1 MTHSKILEARFATFK
16 ELREEFIKAAELVG
30 LTIIRRNF
38 VKEFLNLTEGERP
51 PTELEFDRIFTSGD
65 PSPDVHVFPSD
76 RENSS
81 TLKKDRKIY
90 IKLSD
95 GETTFSPLGL
105 HKRTAQYGLLSEV
118 DLRDLWAVDIRK
130 NGYGSFKIV
139 KGQNVSSIEVDM
151 GIGVIT
157 VLDSSQKEEVKEPSS
172 DRSVL
177 PNIQPSGRLEEI
189 STLFTMLDKLTAVLN
204 PEKLVLSIAILRTLL
219 TLIVPSSRETSYLK
233 DNLTS
238 FFNGW
243 DGNPKT
249 IPPALIYVGAI
260 GQWGSRNLDT
270 DARWIVA
277 TLRRICH
284 FIEEREAS
292 QKKPFTETPKVSE
305 DETSHSL
312 TVGIEKANHLME
324 ERNTIITALA
334 FSRISEGGS
343 TIFDTAAAERL
354 KQLSVPGEDV
364 YSALLHYH
372 SRLMFYSLKV
382 GFESPLLSDLKAILY
397 AGMPKTYLEF
407 DEKVDK
413 EIVFLFAEGG
423 EKQRSEWYHHY

>member
-1 MTHSKILEARFATFK
+1 MTHSKILEARFTTFK
-16 ELREEFIKAAELVG
+16 ELREEFVKAAELVG

-95 GETTFSPLGL
+95 GETTFSSLGL

-118 DLRDLWAVDIRK
+118 DLRDLWAIIIRK

-219 TLIVPSSRETSYLK
+219 TPIVPSSRETSYLK

-260 GQWGSRNLDT
+260 GQWGSHNLDT
-270 DARWIVA
+270 DARWIIA

-284 FIEEREAS
+284 FIEENE
-292 QKKPFTETPKVSE
+292 E
-305 DETSHSL
+305 SL
-312 TVGIEKANHLME
+312 SIP
-324 ERNTIITALA
+324 R
-334 FSRISEGGS
+334 S
-343 TIFDTAAAERL
+343 TR
-354 KQLSVPGEDV
+354 PGE
-364 YSALLHYH
+364 SC
-372 SRLMFYSLKV
+372 
-382 GFESPLLSDLKAILY
+382 
-397 AGMPKTYLEF
+397 
-407 DEKVDK
+407 
-413 EIVFLFAEGG
+413 
-423 EKQRSEWYHHY
+423 